1 MVFQINNT
9 VLNDALKVLNKV
21 IPLRSTLPVLS
32 TVLFSSDGE
41 KLSVRS
47 TNLEV
52 SIEFLLNATISD
64 PINVAIP
71 ISKIFSI
78 T

>member
-1 MVFQINNT
+1 MCMEFQINNA
-9 VLNDALKVLNKV
+9 VLNEALKVLNKV

-32 TVLFSSDGE
+32 TVLFTSDGG

-52 SIEFLLNATISD
+52 SIEFY
-64 PINVAIP
+64 
-71 ISKIFSI
+71 
-78 T
+78 

>member
-1 MVFQINNT
+1 MLIFLDMVFQINNT

-52 SIEFLLNATISD
+52 SIEFLLKHK
-64 PINVAIP
+64 PII
-71 ISKIFSI
+71 KII
-78 T
+78 DIK